1 LEKGLAMIQLKKILF
16 PTDFSRCASQA
27 LAHALHLAR
36 RHQAELHVLHALVLH
51 GYTNGKALSAQIDLV
66 ETRLEQVAADRMRA
80 VTKDLTVGIPVV
92 VRAKKRG
99 ISAAPVILE
108 YADEHDIDLIV
119 LGTHGRRGL
128 EHLFLGSVAEEV
140 VRFSPCPVFTVRES
154 KEPILTKAIERI
166 LVPVDFS
173 THSQR
178 ALTYAR
184 ELAGVYDA
192 RLQLLH
198 IIEPVV
204 YPSFY
209 SLDRTSFFDWMD
221 EIEVE
226 AIRQLHRFLGTSG
239 GPEVPADH
247 FVVRGR
253 APTDITDFASSKNSD
268 LIVIATHGLTGMKR
282 LYLGSVCEKV
292 VRRSRCPVFTVKA
305 FGRTLVGEDRT
316 GVA

>member
-1 LEKGLAMIQLKKILF
+1 L
-16 PTDFSRCASQA
+16 T
-27 LAHALHLAR
+27 
-36 RHQAELHVLHALVLH
+36 AE
-51 GYTNGKALSAQIDLV
+51 IDLI
-66 ETRLEQVAADRMRA
+66 EAQLEQLAADRIRS
-80 VTKDLTVGIPVV
+80 VTGDLTVGIPVV

-99 ISAAPVILE
+99 ISAAPIILE
-108 YADEHDIDLIV
+108 YADENDIDLIV
-119 LGTHGRRGL
+119 MGTHGRRGL

-140 VRFSPCPVFTVRES
+140 VRFAACPVFTVREA
-154 KEPILTKAIERI
+154 KEPKPTKAIERI

-173 THSQR
+173 THSQK
-178 ALTYAR
+178 ALTYAG
-184 ELAGVYDA
+184 ELALAYDA

-209 SLDRTSFFDWMD
+209 SLDRANFFDWMD

-226 AIRQLHRFLGTSG
+226 AIRQLHQFSAARG
-239 GPEVPADH
+239 GPDVPVDH

-253 APTDITDFASSKNSD
+253 AATDIVDFAETKRSD
-268 LIVIATHGLTGMKR
+268 LIVMATHGLTGMKR

-292 VRRSRCPVFTVKA
+292 VRRAMCPVFTVKA
-305 FGRTLVGEDRT
+305 FGRALSARDRS